1 MTVKELIE
9 WLEGLNQDSVVHLCV
24 SDDESMVT
32 IRASLDT
39 ITENGNIVTLIG

>member
-9 WLEGLNQDSVVHLCV
+9 WLKGLNQDSVVHLRV
-24 SDDESMVT
+24 MDYESLVI
-32 IRASLDT
+32 IRASLDN